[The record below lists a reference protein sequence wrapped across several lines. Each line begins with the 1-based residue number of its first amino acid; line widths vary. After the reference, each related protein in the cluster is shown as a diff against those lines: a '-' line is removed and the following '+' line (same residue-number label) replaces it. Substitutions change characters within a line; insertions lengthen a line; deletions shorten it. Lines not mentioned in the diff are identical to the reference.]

1 MRPWILLLTIFL
13 VGNTVF
19 SQSVFRF
26 KGKGRRTRVERTIRT
41 KRTDLA
47 RKVLRRLDRQ
57 QKMQNALRA
66 IYEVHSAQHPTR
78 IVGPNN
84 YLKGLSRR
92 VTGPQWSRIGKSGG
106 YNGAHHIVTKSVI
119 KQLGGSTECINN
131 APSVFHPL
139 HNTKSFENM
148 FHDHERQLQ
157 IYEQSGIKG
166 IIIDFFERANAV
178 SGRLGIPLY
187 NDDVIHQALLE
198 AELWAKHWNLKWE

>member
-1 MRPWILLLTIFL
+1 MRLALVLILLST
-13 VGNTVF
+13 TVY
-19 SQSVFRF
+19 SQSIFRF
-26 KGKGRRTRVERTIRT
+26 KGRGTRVRVERTIRT

-47 RKVLRRLDRQ
+47 RRVLNRRDRQ
-57 QKMQNALRA
+57 QQVQKTLRA
-66 IYEVHSAQHPTR
+66 TYEVHSVHPTR

-92 VTGPQWSRIGKSGG
+92 VTGPQWSKIGKSGG

-119 KQLGGSTECINN
+119 KQLGGSNECINN

-139 HNTKSFENM
+139 HSSSSFENM

-157 IYEQSGIKG
+157 IYEQSGIRG

-178 SGRLGIPLY
+178 SGRLGIPVY
-187 NDDVIHQALLE
+187 NDDVIHQALME
-198 AELWAKHWNLKWE
+198 AELWARHWGLKW